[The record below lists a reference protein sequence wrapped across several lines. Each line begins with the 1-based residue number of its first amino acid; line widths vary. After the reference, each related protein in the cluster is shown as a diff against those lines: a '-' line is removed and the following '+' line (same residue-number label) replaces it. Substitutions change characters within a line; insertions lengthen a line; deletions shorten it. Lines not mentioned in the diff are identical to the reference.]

1 MKKSLLV
8 LLVALM
14 ALTLIVGCKKEP
26 KVSGWTVTFNT
37 DGGSKVDS
45 QIIEKGGGLAKKP
58 ANPTKDGYYFVAW
71 NTEDGEKFDFATT
84 ITADITL
91 KAVWKPVYTVGTLV
105 ESEGGWV
112 FYDVDADNTEADPDG
127 ADNLSSSDCGWR
139 YLVAAKSDIT
149 GYTWGD
155 TGDSKATGVAV
166 GTGKDNTKAMID
178 NLSTSVAQQ
187 VWGKTIDGHSDW
199 FIPSAGELQI
209 MQKVLYSNKKGTWGD
224 RYWSSTGSGTEYA
237 YLLQFSYGSPVSMK
251 RSMSSNAVRPVR
263 AI

>member
-1 MKKSLLV
+1 MKKSLLI

-14 ALTLIVGCKKEP
+14 ALTLVVGCKKEP
-26 KVSGWTVTFNT
+26 KVTGWTVTFDT

-58 ANPTKDGYYFVAW
+58 DNPTKDGYYFVAW
-71 NTEDGEKFDFATT
+71 NTEDDEKFDFETT

-112 FYDVDADNTEADPDG
+112 FYDVDADNDTG
-127 ADNLSSSDCGWR
+127 NADNLKSSDCGWR
-139 YLVAAKSDIT
+139 YLVAAKSDIS
-149 GYTWGD
+149 GFTWGD
-155 TGDSKATGVAV
+155 TGDSKATGTAV
-166 GTGKDNTKAMID
+166 GTGKDNTKAMFD

-199 FIPSAGELQI
+199 FIPSSGELQQI
-209 MQKVLYSNKKGTWGD
+209 KKELYSKNKGTWAGK
-224 RYWSSTGSGTEYA
+224 YWSSTADGTDNA

-251 RSMSSNAVRPVR
+251 RSMSGNAVRPVR